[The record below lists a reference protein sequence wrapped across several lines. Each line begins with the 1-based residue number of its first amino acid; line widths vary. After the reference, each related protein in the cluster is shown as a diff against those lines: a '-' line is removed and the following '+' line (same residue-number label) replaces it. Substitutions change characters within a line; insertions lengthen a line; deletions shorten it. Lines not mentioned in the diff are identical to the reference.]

1 MDFIVPLD
9 GGELDGVLVLGRE
22 LADGLSLEHV
32 SVTDLELDDF
42 GLPVGEG
49 IDLESGRQGE
59 DVIRHPGRLV
69 LGVDDH
75 GKAQLLPEV
84 VDFPAIVGIDIEGND
99 VYKQEIAKY
108 AEMLNK

>member
-84 VDFPAIVGIDIEGND
+84 VDFPAVVGVPDPGNCGASLD
-99 VYKQEIAKY
+99 LAGYRA
-108 AEMLNK
+108 AEEV